1 MILSVKRMSSQVV
14 AYDQTPT
21 DLPVGELLDWLLF
34 SCTARYP
41 SSTLRVFWDLDDA
54 VSSILKQLPDD
65 VRRTLSQPPHRVRL
79 GSHRIYYIPSKVFS
93 IGKSGEEANFF
104 SLDQYFPEDL
114 KPRSLSELQRKADLL
129 MTALSDLG
137 ILSPT
142 TLSSPV
148 ACFKASRLL
157 DEHQSAIPTIFDAPE
172 SHLEAYEI
180 ALQCTPREWVTNYQ
194 IGHFNEGEIW
204 GQDLASSY
212 PWHASRLLDLRDCS
226 FSRSDILDEGA
237 YYGLLEGDFTVYPD
251 HPLAFCSPFLADRG
265 DGVLVNFTGT
275 VPNYS
280 CLLDEVRVLYRHGLG
295 EFRLKSGWFVRPLNG
310 VRPNVPLNVLMT
322 QLYTKRGGQQGMS
335 NEMSKLVSY
344 LVKRVMTGIIGKLL
358 EAYKDDDGNITK
370 YGDLYNPIY
379 HALITT
385 ATRLQVFDFLVQNE
399 ITREELVH
407 IGVDGVKTTRCI
419 PLPPQAP
426 MGRWRSA
433 GSEPTFVLSP
443 GAVVT
448 PYRNFKRTGYAELLV
463 QLLEQPSATKF
474 GKDRDIDLRKLFLN
488 QTRSFG
494 VLPLTG
500 EKLMARPYISYPV
513 EL

>member
-1 MILSVKRMSSQVV
+1 MSQVV

-54 VSSILKQLPDD
+54 VSSITKQLSDD
-65 VRRTLSQPPHRVRL
+65 ARRTLSQPPHRIRL
-79 GSHRIYYIPSKVFS
+79 GSYRLYYIPSKVFS

-137 ILSPT
+137 IPSPT

-148 ACFKASRLL
+148 ACFKASGLL

-180 ALQCTPREWVTNYQ
+180 ALQCTPREWVANYQ
-194 IGHFNEGEIW
+194 IGHWAEG
-204 GQDLASSY
+204 DLWSTDIASAY
-212 PWHASRLLDLRDCS
+212 PFHASQLIDLRDCS
-226 FSRSDILDEGA
+226 FSRSNIMDETA
-237 YYGLLEGDFTVYPD
+237 YYGFLEGDFTVYPD
-251 HPLAFCSPFLADRG
+251 HPLAFCSPFLTDRG
-265 DGVLVNFTGT
+265 DGTLVNFTGT
-275 VPNYS
+275 VPNYP
-280 CLLDEVRVLYRHGLG
+280 CLLDEVRILYRHGLG
-295 EFRLKSGWFVRPLNG
+295 EFRLKSGWFVKPLNG

-322 QLYTKRGGQQGMS
+322 QLYDRRGGHQGMS
-335 NEMSKLVSY
+335 NEMSNLVSY
-344 LVKRVMTGIIGKLL
+344 IVKRVMTGIIGKLL

-379 HALITT
+379 HALVTT
-385 ATRLQVFDFLVQNE
+385 RTRLQVFDFLVQNE
-399 ITREELVH
+399 ITRDELVH
-407 IGVDGVKTTRCI
+407 IGVDGVRATRYI
-419 PLPPQAP
+419 HLPDQAP

-433 GSEPTFVLSP
+433 DSQPTFVLSP
-443 GAVVT
+443 GAIIT
-448 PYRNFKRTGYAELLV
+448 PYRNFKRTGYVDLLV
-463 QLLEQPSATKF
+463 ECLTHPMAYQLGNDPSNP
-474 GKDRDIDLRKLFLN
+474 IDLHKLFLN

-494 VLPLTG
+494 VLPVTG
-500 EKLMARPYISYPV
+500 ERLLNMRCTSYPV